1 MRAGPDPCRVYARR
15 GGRVKTPHS
24 RVLTPLPSG
33 DRLSFPL
40 SASAG
45 KQILRACGAGPTPR
59 PPLPHV
65 GRGDYGVLFCP
76 PPPPC
81 GEGGRGGGPQGEGV
95 KRGRAT
101 RGGRGGGTR
110 GSRI

>member
-45 KQILRACGAGPTPR
+45 KQILRACGAVLTP
-59 PPLPHV
+59 PPPPPPV
-65 GRGDYGVLFCP
+65 GRGDYRLLFRP
-76 PPPPC
+76 PPPPG
-81 GEGGRGGGPQGEGV
+81 GEGGRGGGAQGG
-95 KRGRAT
+95 GGQ
-101 RGGRGGGTR
+101 RGGTGEHT
-110 GSRI
+110 SQLQVH